1 MRQEAGRA
9 KEKQK
14 LVGKAK
20 HHFPTQWLH
29 SYHQAHE
36 QKVFSW
42 HKDHF
47 KSLRVYNLTASGLD
61 SLSVYKYCTDTGRHF
76 PPFLP
81 GKGRGQCATF
91 PPLHLLICTAE
102 VTVLAKSHLPVKLH
116 LRWQFILPD
125 FNGEILLGKLTLIL
139 YNLKY
144 KHLLY
149 PSSNTFAISPNRCP
163 QDSFTVFH

>member
-1 MRQEAGRA
+1 MTPLLPSGTWA
-9 KEKQK
+9 KSLFMAQ
-14 LVGKAK
+14 
-20 HHFPTQWLH
+20 
-29 SYHQAHE
+29 Y
-36 QKVFSW
+36 
-42 HKDHF
+42 HF

-81 GKGRGQCATF
+81 GKGRGQCAAF

-116 LRWQFILPD
+116 LRWQFVLSY
-125 FNGEILLGKLTLIL
+125 FNGEILLGKLTLIS

-144 KHLLY
+144 KHLLSVIKY
-149 PSSNTFAISPNRCP
+149 IRYQPKQMPPALIHCVSLEALTP
-163 QDSFTVFH
+163 QKKGVILSL